1 MTLTSIAARNI
12 GRNKLRTT
20 LTVSVV
26 AIATLFFILLRTV
39 VWSWTSRSEFSTKD
53 RIATR
58 HKVSFVMQLPKRY
71 IEEITQIPGVTAVC
85 YANWFGAKDP
95 KNEQGLLRHHRD
107 RSRAPSSTSTTRS
120 SRPRLEKQACFADR
134 QGALVGD
141 ALAKKKG
148 WKVGD
153 KVTLAGTIYP
163 GDWAFNISGIYTTT
177 TTNVDRSTL
186 WFHWDYLNESLPER
200 RKDLVGWIVTS
211 IADSS
216 ASGRISKEID
226 AKFDDRDLQTLTMS
240 EAALNQ
246 SFLGMFSAVL
256 KAIDIVSIVI
266 TLIMALILG
275 NTIAMGVR
283 ERTNEYGVLRAIGFL
298 PSHIVRFILAEGLVI
313 GLLGG
318 AVGVLLGYPVVN
330 NGMGRLIE
338 ENMGNMFPHF
348 RVQPQIAAF
357 AFALALLLGL
367 VAAILPARKASKLQ
381 VVDALRRVG

>member
-1 MTLTSIAARNI
+1 MTLTGIAARNI

-39 VWSWTSRSEFSTKD
+39 VWSWTSASEFSKKD

-71 IEEITQIPGVTAVC
+71 AEEIKQIPGVTAVC

-95 KNEQGLLRHHRD
+95 KNESDFFATIATDPAALLNVY
-107 RSRAPSSTSTTRS
+107 SEIKTPEAQ
-120 SRPRLEKQACFADR
+120 KQAFLADR

-153 KVTLAGTIYP
+153 RITLSGTIYP
-163 GDWAFNISGIYTTT
+163 GDWSFNVAGIYTTT

-186 WFHWDYLNESLPER
+186 WFHWDYMNESLPER
-200 RKDLVGWIVTS
+200 RKDLVGWIVTN

-216 ASGRISKEID
+216 ASGRISKEVD
-226 AKFDDRDLQTLTMS
+226 AKFDNRDLQTITMS

-246 SFLGMFSAVL
+246 SFLGMFAAVL

-266 TLIMALILG
+266 TLIMALIVG

-283 ERTNEYGVLRAIGFL
+283 ERTNEYGVLRAIGFM
-298 PSHIVRFILAEGLVI
+298 PHHIVRFILAEGLVI

-318 AVGVLLGYPVVN
+318 AVGVLLGYPIVN
-330 NGMGRLIE
+330 NGMGRVIE
-338 ENMGNMFPHF
+338 ENMGNMFPQF
-348 RVQPQIAAF
+348 RVQPQIALF
-357 AFALALLLGL
+357 AFGLAILLGL

-381 VVDALRRVG
+381 VVEALRRVG

>member
-1 MTLTSIAARNI
+1 MNLTSIAARNI
-12 GRNKLRTT
+12 GRNKLRTS
-20 LTVSVV
+20 LTVTVV

-39 VWSWTSRSEFSTKD
+39 VWSWTSASEFSKKD

-71 IEEITQIPGVTAVC
+71 AEEIAAIPGVTAVAW
-85 YANWFGAKDP
+85 ANWFGAKDP
-95 KNEQGLLRHHRD
+95 KNETDFFATIATDPKSLLNVY
-107 RSRAPSSTSTTRS
+107 SEIKTTEA
-120 SRPRLEKQACFADR
+120 EKQAWFEDR

-153 KVTLAGTIYP
+153 KVTLSGTIYP
-163 GDWAFNISGIYTTT
+163 GDWTFNVRGIYTTT

-186 WFHWDYLNESLPER
+186 WFHWDYLNESLPPR
-200 RKDLVGWIVTS
+200 QKDLVGWIMTN

-216 ASGRISKEID
+216 QSGRISKEVD
-226 AKFDDRDLQTLTMS
+226 AKFDNRDLQTITMS

-256 KAIDIVSIVI
+256 KAIDIVSVVI
-266 TLIMALILG
+266 TLIMALIVG

-298 PSHIVRFILAEGLVI
+298 PGHIARFILAEGVVI
-313 GLLGG
+313 GVLGG
-318 AVGVLLGYPVVN
+318 LIGVLLGYPVVN
-330 NGMGRLIE
+330 GGMGRVIE
-338 ENMGNMFPHF
+338 ENMGNMFPQF
-348 RVQPQIAAF
+348 KVQPEIAAF
-357 AFALALLLGL
+357 AFGLATLLGL
-367 VAAILPARKASKLQ
+367 VAAVLPARKASRLQ
-381 VVDALRRVG
+381 VVEALRRVG

>member
-1 MTLTSIAARNI
+1 MNLTSIAARNI
-12 GRNKLRTT
+12 GRNKLRTS

-39 VWSWTSRSEFSTKD
+39 VWSWTSASEFSKKD

-58 HKVSFVMQLPKRY
+58 HKVSFIMQVPKRY
-71 IEEITQIPGVTAVC
+71 AEEIATIPGVTAVAW
-85 YANWFGAKDP
+85 ANWFGAKDP
-95 KNEQGLLRHHRD
+95 KNEQDFFATIATDPKKLLD
-107 RSRAPSSTSTTRS
+107 VYSEIKTTEG
-120 SRPRLEKQACFADR
+120 EKQAWFEDR

-163 GDWAFNISGIYTTT
+163 GDWTFNVRGIYTTT

-186 WFHWDYLNESLPER
+186 WFHWDYLNESLPPR
-200 RKDLVGWIVTS
+200 QKDMVGWIMTN
-211 IADSS
+211 IKDSS
-216 ASGRISKEID
+216 QSGSISKQVD
-226 AKFDDRDLQTLTMS
+226 AKFDDRDLQTITMS

-256 KAIDIVSIVI
+256 KAIDIVSVVI
-266 TLIMALILG
+266 TLIMALIVG

-298 PSHIVRFILAEGLVI
+298 PKHIVRFILAEGVVI
-313 GLLGG
+313 GVIGG
-318 AVGVLLGYPVVN
+318 LIGVLLGYPVVN
-330 NGMGRLIE
+330 GALGRVIE
-338 ENMGNMFPHF
+338 ENMGNMFPQF
-348 RVQPQIAAF
+348 KVQPEIAAF
-357 AFALALLLGL
+357 AFGLAMVLGL
-367 VAAILPARKASKLQ
+367 VAAILPARKASRLQ
-381 VVDALRRVG
+381 VVEALRRVG

>member
-1 MTLTSIAARNI
+1 MNLTSIAARNI

-20 LTVSVV
+20 LTVTVV

-39 VWSWTSRSEFSTKD
+39 VWSWTSASEFSKKD

-58 HKVSFVMQLPKRY
+58 HKVSFIMQLPKRY
-71 IEEITQIPGVTAVC
+71 AEEIAVVPGVTAVAW
-85 YANWFGAKDP
+85 ANWFGAKDP
-95 KNEQGLLRHHRD
+95 KNEQDFFATIATDPKSLLNVY
-107 RSRAPSSTSTTRS
+107 SEIKTTE
-120 SRPRLEKQACFADR
+120 PEKQAWFEDR

-148 WKVGD
+148 WKIGD
-153 KVTLAGTIYP
+153 KVTLSGTIYP
-163 GDWAFNISGIYTTT
+163 GDWTFNVRGIYTTT

-186 WFHWDYLNESLPER
+186 WFHWDYLNESLPPR
-200 RKDLVGWIVTS
+200 QKDMVGWIMTN

-216 ASGRISKEID
+216 QSGRISKEID
-226 AKFDDRDLQTLTMS
+226 AKFDNRDLQTITMS

-266 TLIMALILG
+266 TLIMALIVG

-298 PSHIVRFILAEGLVI
+298 PSHIARFILAEGLVI
-313 GLLGG
+313 GVLGG
-318 AVGVLLGYPVVN
+318 TVGVLLGYPVVN
-330 NGMGRLIE
+330 GAMSRVIE
-338 ENMGNMFPHF
+338 ENMGNMFPQF
-348 RVQPQIAAF
+348 KVQPSIAAF
-357 AFALALLLGL
+357 AFVLATLLGI
-367 VAAILPARKASKLQ
+367 VAAILPARKASQLQ
-381 VVDALRRVG
+381 VVEALRRVG

>member
-20 LTVSVV
+20 LTVTVV

-39 VWSWTSRSEFSTKD
+39 VWSWTSAAEFSKKD

-58 HKVSFVMQLPKRY
+58 HKVSFIMQLPKRY
-71 IEEITQIPGVTAVC
+71 TEEIAQIPGVTAVT
-85 YANWFGAKDP
+85 YANWFGAKDM
-95 KNEQGLLRHHRD
+95 KNEQDFFATIATDPKSLLEVY
-107 RSRAPSSTSTTRS
+107 SEIKTSEA
-120 SRPRLEKQACFADR
+120 EKQAWFEDR

-163 GDWAFNISGIYTTT
+163 GDWTFNIRGIYTTT

-186 WFHWDYLNESLPER
+186 WFHWNYLNESLPPR
-200 RKDLVGWIVTS
+200 QKDMVGWIATNIKDAS
-211 IADSS
+211 T
-216 ASGRISKEID
+216 SGRISKEVD
-226 AKFDDRDLQTLTMS
+226 AKFDDRDLQTITMS

-246 SFLGMFSAVL
+246 SFLGMFAAVL
-256 KAIDIVSIVI
+256 NGIDIVSIVI
-266 TLIMALILG
+266 TLIMALIVG

-298 PSHIVRFILAEGLVI
+298 PKHVAQFILAEGLVI

-318 AVGVLLGYPVVN
+318 LVGVVLGYPVVN
-330 NGMGRLIE
+330 NGMGRVIE
-338 ENMGNMFPHF
+338 ENMGNMFPQF
-348 RVQPQIAAF
+348 RVQPEIAGVAF
-357 AFALALLLGL
+357 GLAVVLGL
-367 VAAILPARKASKLQ
+367 IAAILPARKASQLQ
-381 VVDALRRVG
+381 VVEALRRVG

>member
-1 MTLTSIAARNI
+1 MNLTGIAARNI

-20 LTVSVV
+20 LTVAVV

-39 VWSWTSRSEFSTKD
+39 VWSWTSASEFSKKD

-58 HKVSFVMQLPKRY
+58 HKVSFVLQLPKRY
-71 IEEITQIPGVTAVC
+71 ADEIATVPGVTAVAW
-85 YANWFGAKDP
+85 ANWFGAKDP
-95 KNEQGLLRHHRD
+95 KNEQDFFATIATDPESLLD
-107 RSRAPSSTSTTRS
+107 VYSEIKTSE
-120 SRPRLEKQACFADR
+120 PEKQAWFEDR

-163 GDWAFNISGIYTTT
+163 GDWTFNVRGIYTTT

-186 WFHWDYLNESLPER
+186 WFHWDYLNESLPPR
-200 RKDLVGWIVTS
+200 QKDLVGWIITN
-211 IADSS
+211 IKDSS
-216 ASGRISKEID
+216 QSGRISKEVD
-226 AKFDDRDLQTLTMS
+226 AKFESRDLQTLTMS

-246 SFLGMFSAVL
+246 SFLGMFSAIL
-256 KAIDIVSIVI
+256 NAIDIVSVVI
-266 TLIMALILG
+266 TLIMALIVG

-298 PSHIVRFILAEGLVI
+298 PSHIVRFILAEGVVI

-318 AVGVLLGYPVVN
+318 AIGVLLGYPVVN
-330 NGMGRLIE
+330 SGMGRVIE
-338 ENMGNMFPHF
+338 ENMGNMFPQF
-348 RVQPQIAAF
+348 RVQPEMA
-357 AFALALLLGL
+357 ALALALAVGLGL
-367 VAAILPARKASKLQ
+367 VAAILPARQASRLQ
-381 VVDALRRVG
+381 VVEALRRVG

>member
-1 MTLTSIAARNI
+1 MNLTSIAARNI

-20 LTVSVV
+20 LTVAVV

-39 VWSWTSRSEFSTKD
+39 VWSWTSASEFSKKD

-58 HKVSFVMQLPKRY
+58 HKVSFVLQLPKRY
-71 IEEITQIPGVTAVC
+71 ADEIATVPGVTAVAW
-85 YANWFGAKDP
+85 ANWFGAKDP
-95 KNEQGLLRHHRD
+95 KNEQDFFATIATDPKSLLD
-107 RSRAPSSTSTTRS
+107 VYSEIKTSE
-120 SRPRLEKQACFADR
+120 PEKQAWFEDR

-163 GDWAFNISGIYTTT
+163 GDWTFNVRGIYTTT

-186 WFHWDYLNESLPER
+186 WFHWDYLNESLPPR
-200 RKDLVGWIVTS
+200 QKDLVGWIITN
-211 IADSS
+211 IKDSS
-216 ASGRISKEID
+216 QSGRISKEVD
-226 AKFDDRDLQTLTMS
+226 AKFESRDLQTLTMS

-246 SFLGMFSAVL
+246 SFLGMFSAIL
-256 KAIDIVSIVI
+256 NAIDIVSVVI
-266 TLIMALILG
+266 TLIMALIVG

-298 PSHIVRFILAEGLVI
+298 PSHIVRFILAEGVVI

-318 AVGVLLGYPVVN
+318 AIGVLLGYPVVN
-330 NGMGRLIE
+330 SGMGRVIE
-338 ENMGNMFPHF
+338 ENMGNMFPQF
-348 RVQPQIAAF
+348 RVQPEMA
-357 AFALALLLGL
+357 ALALALAVGLGL
-367 VAAILPARKASKLQ
+367 VAAILPARQASRLQ
-381 VVDALRRVG
+381 VVEALRRVG

>member
-20 LTVSVV
+20 LTVTVV

-39 VWSWTSRSEFSTKD
+39 VWSWTSASEFSKKD

-58 HKVSFVMQLPKRY
+58 HKVSFVLQLPKRY
-71 IEEITQIPGVTAVC
+71 VDEIAAIPGVTAVAP
-85 YANWFGAKDP
+85 ANWFGAKDP
-95 KNEQGLLRHHRD
+95 KNEADFFGSLATDPKGLL
-107 RSRAPSSTSTTRS
+107 AVYTELETSEQ
-120 SRPRLEKQACFADR
+120 EKQAWFEDR
-134 QGALVGD
+134 QGALIGD

-153 KVTLAGTIYP
+153 KITLTGSIYP
-163 GDWAFNISGIYTTT
+163 GDWTFNIRGIYTAK

-186 WFHWDYLNESLPER
+186 YFHYDYLNESLPPR
-200 RKDLVGWIVTS
+200 QKDQVGWIMAN

-216 ASGRISKEID
+216 QSGRISKEID
-226 AKFDDRDLQTLTMS
+226 AKFDTRELQTITMS

-256 KAIDIVSIVI
+256 KGIDIVSVVI
-266 TLIMALILG
+266 TLIMALIVG

-298 PSHIVRFILAEGLVI
+298 PHHIARFILAEGVVI
-313 GLLGG
+313 GVLGG
-318 AVGVLLGYPVVN
+318 LIGVVLGYPVVN
-330 NGMGRLIE
+330 TTMGRVIE
-338 ENMGNMFPHF
+338 ENMGNMFPQF
-348 RVQPQIAAF
+348 KVQPGIAAF
-357 AFALALLLGL
+357 AFALAALLGL
-367 VAAILPARKASKLQ
+367 VAAVLPARKASQLQ
-381 VVDALRRVG
+381 VVEALRRVG

>member
-1 MTLTSIAARNI
+1 MTLTSVAVRNI

-20 LTVSVV
+20 LTVTVV

-39 VWSWTSRSEFSTKD
+39 VWSWTSASEFSKKD

-58 HKVSFVMQLPKRY
+58 HKVSFVLQLPKRY
-71 IEEITQIPGVTAVC
+71 AEEIQQVPGVTAVT

-95 KNEQGLLRHHRD
+95 KAEADFFASIATDPKSLLD
-107 RSRAPSSTSTTRS
+107 VYSEIKTTE
-120 SRPRLEKQACFADR
+120 PEKQAWFEDR

-163 GDWAFNISGIYTTT
+163 GDWTFNIRGIYTTT

-186 WFHWDYLNESLPER
+186 WFHWNYLNESLPPR
-200 RKDLVGWIVTS
+200 QKDMVGWIVTN
-211 IADSS
+211 IKDSS
-216 ASGRISKEID
+216 TSGRISKEVD
-226 AKFDDRDLQTLTMS
+226 AKFDDRDLQTITMS

-246 SFLGMFSAVL
+246 SFLGMFAAVL
-256 KAIDIVSIVI
+256 NGIDIVSVVI
-266 TLIMALILG
+266 TLIMGLIVG

-298 PSHIVRFILAEGLVI
+298 PKHIFQFIIAEGLVI
-313 GLLGG
+313 GLIGG
-318 AVGVLLGYPVVN
+318 LVGVLLGYPVVN
-330 NGMGRLIE
+330 NGMGRVIE
-338 ENMGNMFPHF
+338 ENMGNMFPQF
-348 RVQPQIAAF
+348 KVQPDIAAF
-357 AFALALLLGL
+357 AFGLAVVLGL
-367 VAAILPARKASKLQ
+367 LAAIMPARQAARLQ
-381 VVDALRRVG
+381 VVEALRRVG

>member
-1 MTLTSIAARNI
+1 MTLTSVAVRNI
-12 GRNKLRTT
+12 GRNKLRTG
-20 LTVSVV
+20 LTVTVV

-39 VWSWTSRSEFSTKD
+39 VWSWTSASEFSKKD

-58 HKVSFVMQLPKRY
+58 HKVSFTMQLPKRY
-71 IEEITQIPGVTAVC
+71 AEEIQQIPGVTAVT

-95 KNEQGLLRHHRD
+95 KNEADFFASIATDPKSLLEVY
-107 RSRAPSSTSTTRS
+107 SEIKTTE
-120 SRPRLEKQACFADR
+120 PEKQAWFEDR

-163 GDWAFNISGIYTTT
+163 GDWTFNVRGIYTTT

-186 WFHWDYLNESLPER
+186 WFHWNYLNESLPPR
-200 RKDLVGWIVTS
+200 QKDLVGWIVTN
-211 IADSS
+211 IKDSS
-216 ASGRISKEID
+216 TSGRISKEVD
-226 AKFDDRDLQTLTMS
+226 AKFDDRDLQTITMS

-246 SFLGMFSAVL
+246 SFLGMFAAVL
-256 KAIDIVSIVI
+256 NGIDIVSVVI
-266 TLIMALILG
+266 TLIMGLIVG

-298 PSHIVRFILAEGLVI
+298 PKHIFQFIIAEGLVI

-318 AVGVLLGYPVVN
+318 LIGVLLGYPVVN
-330 NGMGRLIE
+330 NGMGRVIE
-338 ENMGNMFPHF
+338 ENMGNMFPQF
-348 RVQPQIAAF
+348 RVQPEIAGF
-357 AFALALLLGL
+357 AFALAIVLGL
-367 VAAILPARKASKLQ
+367 LAAIMPARQASKLQ
-381 VVDALRRVG
+381 VVEALRRVG

>member
-20 LTVSVV
+20 LTVAVV

-39 VWSWTSRSEFSTKD
+39 VWSWTSASEFSKKD

-58 HKVSFVMQLPKRY
+58 HKVSFIMQLPKRY
-71 IEEITQIPGVTAVC
+71 TEEIRQIPGVRAVC

-95 KNEQGLLRHHRD
+95 RDEKDFFATIATDPRTLLEVYTEIK
-107 RSRAPSSTSTTRS
+107 TSDA
-120 SRPRLEKQACFADR
+120 EKEAFFADR

-163 GDWAFNISGIYTTT
+163 GDWTFNVAGIYTTT

-186 WFHWDYLNESLPER
+186 WFHWNYLNESLPER
-200 RKDLVGWIVTS
+200 RKDMVGWIVTNIS
-211 IADSS
+211 DAS
-216 ASGRISKEID
+216 ASGRISKEVD
-226 AKFDDRDLQTLTMS
+226 AKFENRDLQTLTMS

-246 SFLGMFSAVL
+246 SFLGMFAAVL
-256 KAIDIVSIVI
+256 KAIDIVSLVI
-266 TLIMALILG
+266 TAIMALIVG

-298 PSHIVRFILAEGLVI
+298 PGHIARFILAEGVVI

-318 AVGVLLGYPVVN
+318 ALGVFLGYPVVN
-330 NGMGRLIE
+330 NGMGRIIE
-338 ENMGNMFPHF
+338 ENMGNMFPQF
-348 RVQPQIAAF
+348 RVQPNIALVAF
-357 AFALALLLGL
+357 GLAVVLGL
-367 VAAILPARKASKLQ
+367 LAAILPARRASKLQ
-381 VVDALRRVG
+381 VVEALRRVG